1 MCERESTPELPYF
14 NLDYEKLKDQSG
26 MGVVPAV
33 IVESQSL
40 EILMVGFMNKEAFEI
55 SRASRKAT
63 FWKRT
68 EARLWQK
75 GESSGVYLEIDNWQK
90 DCDSDT
96 LRVMVRTNG
105 NVCHTGK
112 PTCFD

>member
-1 MCERESTPELPYF
+1 MSEREPIPELPYF
-14 NLDYEKLKDQSG
+14 DLDYEKLKDQSG
-26 MGVVPAV
+26 MGVVPAI
-33 IVESQSL
+33 IVNKQSL
-40 EILMVGFMNKEAFEI
+40 EILMVGFMNREAFEI

-75 GESSGVYLEIDNWQK
+75 GESSGVYLEIDDWKK

-96 LRVMVRTNG
+96 LLVMVRTNG
-105 NVCHTGK
+105 NVCHTGT